1 MKILSFKIF
10 LAFLISLLSTT
21 YIYCQENTSINQCD
35 NLLNS
40 GYISSGQE
48 YRANL
53 DENNKAKFFTTF
65 YGDSNY
71 RIIACS
77 DNKEVP
83 LIFSVYDSEKNLLF
97 CNRDYDYTPYWN
109 FSFTS
114 TVDCVIEIELKNDK
128 HVKDEVLLLIGFK
141 EK

>member
-1 MKILSFKIF
+1 MKILSSKKYLI
-10 LAFLISLLSTT
+10 FLISLLSTT
-21 YIYCQENTSINQCD
+21 YLYCQENTSISQCD
-35 NLLNS
+35 KLLNS

-48 YRANL
+48 YRAKL

-71 RIIACS
+71 RIIACT
-77 DNKEVP
+77 DNKEIP

-97 CNRDYDYTPYWN
+97 CNRDYNYTSYWN

-128 HVKDEVLLLIGFK
+128 RVKDEVLLLIGFK